1 MPIYLI
7 TLVKIKIFLVK
18 SNWMMLNTNILVF
31 SPRAALPF
39 SLRKFLYIDPNR
51 YAGLATGTSGMINGK
66 TAPAKPLIQ
75 QRSVTVCRNLTGLE
89 RDIVPSI
96 IISIR
101 TRTVVCLIKLY
112 LASAHFQSSVMRKK
126 AQRTQIRTIL
136 WQSLSWQLHLLLH
149 QRRMPPRLTQRL
161 HQPYLQ

>member
-1 MPIYLI
+1 VPIYLI

-39 SLRKFLYIDPNR
+39 SLRKSLYIDSNW
-51 YAGLATGTSGMINGK
+51 YAGLATGTNGMINGK

-75 QRSVTVCRNLTGLE
+75 QRSVTVCRNLTALE

-101 TRTVVCLIKLY
+101 TRTVVCLIKL
-112 LASAHFQSSVMRKK
+112 
-126 AQRTQIRTIL
+126 
-136 WQSLSWQLHLLLH
+136 
-149 QRRMPPRLTQRL
+149 
-161 HQPYLQ
+161 

>member
-1 MPIYLI
+1 MCDVALF
-7 TLVKIKIFLVK
+7 LAKI
-18 SNWMMLNTNILVF
+18 
-31 SPRAALPF
+31 
-39 SLRKFLYIDPNR
+39 
-51 YAGLATGTSGMINGK
+51 
-66 TAPAKPLIQ
+66 
-75 QRSVTVCRNLTGLE
+75 SVRLSESVCRPGNRNK
-89 RDIVPSI
+89 RDDKWKDRSGETPDSTARCNRLQE
-96 IISIR
+96 SHWSGKR
-101 TRTVVCLIKLY
+101 YCAKYNYLDKDKTVVCLIKLY